1 MGNPEIAG
9 PLARYAAGFA
19 AELAAQG
26 YTGWSISRHL
36 HLMAHLSAWL
46 RGQGMDAGQL
56 SPAVM
61 DRFVPVMRA
70 TRCTL
75 VSARALAPMRRYL
88 NGLGVLPQAA
98 AAPGSTRDALLAA
111 YQRYLRGER
120 GVCEKTV
127 KAYTPFAAVFL
138 AGLGDPLEKT
148 LADLTGPA
156 VLDIMTARL
165 RRCRTASARTVVAK
179 ASRSLLRY
187 LYAGGW
193 TSREL
198 ALVVP
203 PVARWRL
210 AGLPDRLDAA
220 AIAALRD
227 SCDRATETGRRDH
240 AILLLLVRLGLR
252 PCEVAALTFEDLN
265 WRAGEVTIH
274 GKGGRADKLPLPWDV
289 GEAVADYLR
298 TRRSPPSPLRAV
310 FLTAQAPCRA
320 LSSHGAG
327 LIVRRAAQRAGIPRC
342 SPRTLRHSLASGLL
356 ASGASLADVGEIL
369 RHADPATTAIYA
381 KVDRAALAAL
391 VRPWPARREAR
402 S

>member
-26 YTGWSISRHL
+26 YAGWSISRHL
-36 HLMAHLSAWL
+36 HLMAQLSAWL

-61 DRFVPVMRA
+61 GRFVPVMRA

-98 AAPGSTRDALLAA
+98 AAPGSTRDALLAT
-111 YQRYLRGER
+111 YQRCRGGER

-165 RRCRTASARTVVAK
+165 RRCRTASARTAVAR
-179 ASRSLLRY
+179 AGRSLLRY
-187 LYAGGW
+187 LYADGW

-210 AGLPDRLDAA
+210 AGLPDRLDAT

-227 SCDRATETGRRDH
+227 SCDRATETGRRAY
-240 AILLLLVRLGLR
+240 AILPLLARLGRR
-252 PCEVAALTFEDLN
+252 PCDVAARHAADPN
-265 WRAGEVTIH
+265 WRAG
-274 GKGGRADKLPLPWDV
+274 GGPLH
-289 GEAVADYLR
+289 R
-298 TRRSPPSPLRAV
+298 
-310 FLTAQAPCRA
+310 
-320 LSSHGAG
+320 
-327 LIVRRAAQRAGIPRC
+327 
-342 SPRTLRHSLASGLL
+342 
-356 ASGASLADVGEIL
+356 
-369 RHADPATTAIYA
+369 
-381 KVDRAALAAL
+381 
-391 VRPWPARREAR
+391 
-402 S
+402 